1 MNNREVF
8 EKTKI
13 IIAEYLNIDDEKI
26 TLQSRFIDDLR
37 ADSLDIVELI
47 LALEDEF
54 DIEIPDEEAEKIT
67 TVQEAINYISY
78 RNSKKL
84 SNEIKADT
92 HPKRIVDLNKLIED
106 LAKKISLKIS
116 ESKEY
121 VEVLLSSL
129 IEILQISRQEK
140 FVFLLIGRTG
150 VGKSSLINKLM
161 DKEVTATSRRKAT
174 TLDVKF
180 YDNDINGVKFTIVDT
195 PGLCDDIAEEGKD
208 QKYIE
213 LIRSEVNSIDLLWFV
228 TPIYEPRIRRD
239 ELDGIKIITEMFG
252 IDIWKHSIIV
262 FTFADKA
269 DDDYLI
275 QLEERTQDIQEAIAK
290 VIETTTRKY
299 TNTNQ
304 IELEIARGKEIASQI
319 PSVAADNKKSEKTP
333 DGKNWVA
340 ELYTQAF
347 VRISERGTIPFLLA
361 TLQRLSIP
369 NFSSARFYN
378 ENYTQPQQQIE
389 FDENQKQQIK

>member
-1 MNNREVF
+1 M
-8 EKTKI
+8 
-13 IIAEYLNIDDEKI
+13 
-26 TLQSRFIDDLR
+26 
-37 ADSLDIVELI
+37 
-47 LALEDEF
+47 
-54 DIEIPDEEAEKIT
+54 
-67 TVQEAINYISY
+67 QEAINYISY

-92 HPKRIVDLNKLIED
+92 HPKRIVDLNKFIED

-116 ESKEY
+116 DSKEY

-252 IDIWKHSIIV
+252 IDIWKHSIII

-299 TNTNQ
+299 TNINQ

-369 NFSSARFYN
+369 TFSSARFYN
-378 ENYTQPQQQIE
+378 ENYTQPQQIE
-389 FDENQKQQIK
+389 FDENQKQQIKEKLISVIPALKYIGGKIGSFLCSITSNFTGVHLSESLGQLAGESIGENLGEKVDNFINPVIGFFISL